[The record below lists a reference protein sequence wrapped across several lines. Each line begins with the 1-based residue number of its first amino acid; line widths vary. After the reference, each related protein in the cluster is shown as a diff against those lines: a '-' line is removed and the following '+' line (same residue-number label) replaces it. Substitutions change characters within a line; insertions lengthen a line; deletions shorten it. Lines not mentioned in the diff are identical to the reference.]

1 MSSSHPVLTTAA
13 ALGVV
18 NHLYFKRYEP
28 ARTAIIQ
35 TAIIVLLQP
44 TLLLLLFRQYTSF
57 EISFSGI
64 VSATLVFLASLT
76 TSIIFYRLSPFHPLA
91 KVPGPLLF
99 RISKFWNLYLAWKGQ
114 QHVAFKELHDRYG
127 PIVRTGPNDISVS
140 DSESVKS
147 VLGADGL
154 GKGPGYLN
162 FKRVHE
168 PYPLIAMPKGEAR
181 HDRRRVWSRGF
192 TSESIK
198 EYQPIIVEKAAQL
211 AEGLNART
219 KSEVDLGQWLSFF
232 AFDFMADMMFGG
244 GSGLLLDGK
253 DTHGAMEVIRKGM
266 GITQTMSHLPWFSH
280 LARNIPAI
288 SENVNRLRAFG
299 IDWCTRR
306 IQNGAEKKDL
316 WYHLT
321 DEAGHEEVK
330 PTPSVV
336 ASDSVLA
343 IIAGSDTTSTA
354 MTNLFWCLMA
364 HPTTYKQLREE
375 VDREYPAGVDP
386 LVDTSRFGNM
396 KYLNACL
403 NESLRLIPPVP
414 SSGPRVVT
422 KGSGGKVISGQ

>member
-1 MSSSHPVLTTAA
+1 
-13 ALGVV
+13 
-18 NHLYFKRYEP
+18 
-28 ARTAIIQ
+28 
-35 TAIIVLLQP
+35 
-44 TLLLLLFRQYTSF
+44 
-57 EISFSGI
+57 
-64 VSATLVFLASLT
+64 
-76 TSIIFYRLSPFHPLA
+76 
-91 KVPGPLLF
+91 
-99 RISKFWNLYLAWKGQ
+99 
-114 QHVAFKELHDRYG
+114 
-127 PIVRTGPNDISVS
+127 
-140 DSESVKS
+140 
-147 VLGADGL
+147 
-154 GKGPGYLN
+154 
-162 FKRVHE
+162 
-168 PYPLIAMPKGEAR
+168 
-181 HDRRRVWSRGF
+181 
-192 TSESIK
+192 
-198 EYQPIIVEKAAQL
+198 
-211 AEGLNART
+211 
-219 KSEVDLGQWLSFF
+219 
-232 AFDFMADMMFGG
+232 
-244 GSGLLLDGK
+244 
-253 DTHGAMEVIRKGM
+253 MEVIRKGM

-422 KGSGGKVISGQ
+422 KGSGGKVISGHFIPEGTQVFAAPYVSHRNPESFSPSPDAFLPERWLPEARDALPGEHILKADAFIPFSYGPTNCIGKNLAKLEMLMVITMLVQRFEFEFAEGFDWKEWPNQQIDVLVTLTEPLRVNVKARS